1 MKSKGEL
8 TMDINTFIYEA
19 IFEEKEK
26 YKVFY
31 ELIWE
36 QFREDGF
43 VITDEADT
51 EIDCVLKAVSLQNL
65 VGEFNYRIYDCVNET
80 GYEDVIE
87 YLQNL
92 GISQEE
98 ILAYCEGNNNIDTDE
113 EDFETTVK
121 NALDYTTEA
130 VADKML
136 ENYSADDIF
145 DMLFTATYD
154 FEQDFTFEFEDT
166 DEFLAFV
173 DSNSERLDSYK
184 EEYPAVMRW
193 IESGMIC

>member
-1 MKSKGEL
+1 
-8 TMDINTFIYEA
+8 MDINTFIYEA

-36 QFREDGF
+36 QFKEDGL

-51 EIDCVLKAVSLQNL
+51 EIDCVLKADSLQNL

-98 ILAYCEGNNNIDTDE
+98 ILAYCEENNNIDTDE
-113 EDFETTVK
+113 EDFEATVK
-121 NALDYTTEA
+121 NALDYTTET